1 MSYYL
6 QGNWIGHM
14 LPSNGLLKHI
24 IGGDIEEN
32 TGREDEEKK

>member
-6 QGNWIGHM
+6 LGNWIGHI
-14 LPSNGLLKHI
+14 LPRNGLLKHI

-32 TGREDEEKK
+32 IGRED